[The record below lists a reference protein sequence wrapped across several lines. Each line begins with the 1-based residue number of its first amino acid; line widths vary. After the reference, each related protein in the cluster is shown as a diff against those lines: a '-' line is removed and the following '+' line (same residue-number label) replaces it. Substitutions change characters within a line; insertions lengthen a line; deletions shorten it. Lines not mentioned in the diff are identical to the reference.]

1 MAYIGKTPVIGNF
14 QVCDA
19 ISVVNGQAAY
29 TMQVGG
35 VNVSPES
42 ANHMLVSLNGI
53 LQAPTSSFT
62 VSGSTITFASNLVT
76 GDVIDFIQI
85 LGNVLD
91 LGVPSD
97 STVSLAKLTATGTK
111 DATTFLRGDN
121 TFAEAGADADNY
133 FATSG
138 LSSKDLGVGLHIK
151 TGDSGVTLANTS
163 SDELI
168 IESSGTAGLGIYTGS
183 GGNGVIDFGD
193 SADNNVGRIIYNHS
207 SNIMTFTTGAVERFR
222 AGAEVS
228 VNDGAAD
235 TGAAVFKV
243 KGAQNNDVAIFVHKN
258 TSGSETM
265 FRFRDGDQTTCGTI
279 GIDTGG
285 NSVSYNTSSD
295 YRLKENVN
303 YSFDAT
309 TRLKQL
315 KPARFNFISNADKT
329 VDGFLAHEV
338 SSIVPEAIQGEKDEM
353 EKYREGDIIPE
364 GSSVG
369 DFKLDDEGNQIPK
382 HQGIDQS
389 KLVPLLVKTIQE
401 LEARIT
407 QLENA

>member
-1 MAYIGKTPVIGNF
+1 MAYIGKTPTIGNF

-19 ISVVNGQAAY
+19 ISVVNNQAAY